1 MKTIVIKKG
10 NAADYTPSER
20 LVIVME
26 SEILGDETVKSTCKY
41 YGISRETYYQWK
53 NALESSAI
61 ELWGKQKKVTKSVE
75 LDKKEEKIIEL
86 ESIILNLNKEL
97 ELEKIRTKKNELII
111 ESIDS
116 KLLPKIP
123 LKANKNKVID
133 TLTNL
138 KHATLESACKAMD
151 IAVNTYYN
159 WKNEYIKEDN
169 FKKK

>member
-1 MKTIVIKKG
+1 MKTIVIKKEH
-10 NAADYTPSER
+10 AVDYTPGER
-20 LVIVME
+20 LVIIME
-26 SEILGDETVKSTCKY
+26 SEILGDETVKSTCEY

-53 NALESSAI
+53 NALDISAI
-61 ELWGKQKKVTKSVE
+61 EIWGKKKKVVKTAE
-75 LDKKEEKIIEL
+75 PDKKDEKILEL
-86 ESIILNLNKEL
+86 ESKISSLKKEL
-97 ELEKIRTKKNELII
+97 ELEKICTKKNELII

-133 TLTNL
+133 ILTNL
-138 KHATLESACKAMD
+138 KHVTLESACKAMD